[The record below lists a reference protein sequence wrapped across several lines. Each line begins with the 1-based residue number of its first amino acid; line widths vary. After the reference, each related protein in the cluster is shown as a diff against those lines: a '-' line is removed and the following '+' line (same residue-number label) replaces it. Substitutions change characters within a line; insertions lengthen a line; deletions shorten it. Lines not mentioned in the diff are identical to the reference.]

1 MWLTQP
7 LLYTPISVQVLKIQG
22 TIYHFMSTFSLCQW
36 NESEVWRTWQ
46 SNVALLRESWP
57 RIEKNSDRCYSSTFQ
72 SPQTIHKDLSAAP
85 FLWPS
90 FVKSREII
98 VLVVLQVV
106 FGDGTPS
113 VIRTIKYFPLV
124 VNQALINWA
133 VAEQAD
139 FHNRLSRLSDTDN
152 LRLCPVNPGHPK
164 KQRQTRLSL
173 KDLVNLLS
181 ISQA

>member
-7 LLYTPISVQVLKIQG
+7 LLYTPISVQVLKNTRDNIPFYVYILSVSVKWFWG
-22 TIYHFMSTFSLCQW
+22 L
-36 NESEVWRTWQ
+36 
-46 SNVALLRESWP
+46 
-57 RIEKNSDRCYSSTFQ
+57 KNMTKQCCIIKRVMAKDWKNPDRCYSSTFQ
-72 SPQTIHKDLSAAP
+72 SPQTIHIHLSEALLLLP
-85 FLWPS
+85 G

-164 KQRQTRLSL
+164 KQRQSRLSL

-181 ISQA
+181 ISQT

>member
-57 RIEKNSDRCYSSTFQ
+57 RIEKTPDRCYSSTFQ
-72 SPQTIHKDLSAAP
+72 SPQTIHKYLSEAP
-85 FLWPS
+85 FLWPG
-90 FVKSREII
+90 FVGSREII

-164 KQRQTRLSL
+164 KQRQSRFSL